1 MVTVDELLTMVSIAL
16 GNAPL
21 GDCAAG
27 NSNSDGAITVDEI
40 LAAVNHALNGCQ

>member
-1 MVTVDELLTMVSIAL
+1 MVNIAL

-40 LAAVNHALNGCQ
+40 LAAVSHALNGCQ